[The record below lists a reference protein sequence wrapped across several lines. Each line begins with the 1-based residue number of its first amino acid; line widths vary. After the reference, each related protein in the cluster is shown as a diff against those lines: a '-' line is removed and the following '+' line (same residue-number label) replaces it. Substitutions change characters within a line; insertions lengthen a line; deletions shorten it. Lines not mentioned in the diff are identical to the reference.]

1 MSDSPF
7 PIVITLAGEPRGKG
21 RPIFAHR
28 RAKDGREFMT
38 ARTPERT
45 RSYESALQFAASEVM
60 RGRPPVEGPLFV
72 TMTAVFPIPA
82 SASKKLRTQMLSGEV
97 RPRKVDWDN
106 LAKCTDALNQLV
118 WIDDKQIA
126 CGTVLKEYGEKPEL
140 RIVVRPARA
149 SEASP

>member
-1 MSDSPF
+1 MSDGPF

-60 RGRPPVEGPLFV
+60 RGRAPVDGPLLV
-72 TMTAVFPIPA
+72 TMTAVFSIPA
-82 SASKKLRTQMLSGEV
+82 STSQKKRAAMVAREV
-97 RPRKVDWDN
+97 FPTKKPDADN
-106 LAKCTDALNQLV
+106 LLKCTDALNKIV
-118 WIDDKQIA
+118 WLDDKQITVA
-126 CGTVLKEYGEKPEL
+126 TVLKQYGEKPEL

-149 SEASP
+149 VSA

>member
-1 MSDSPF
+1 MNESPF

-60 RGRPPVEGPLFV
+60 RGRPPVDGPLFV

-82 SASKKLRTQMLSGEV
+82 SATKKLRAAMIAHEV
-97 RPRKVDWDN
+97 FPTKKPDADN
-106 LAKCTDALNQLV
+106 LLKCSDALNQIV
-118 WIDDKQIA
+118 WLDDKQIA
-126 CGTVLKEYGEKPEL
+126 GATVLKRYGEKPEL
-140 RIVVRPARA
+140 RIVVRPAIA
-149 SEASP
+149 MSA